1 MKYVDFN
8 TQKELKLKNAI
19 NHFWS
24 MELGAMPLGKEI
36 LPEYFVE
43 TEALSKKF

>member
-1 MKYVDFN
+1 
-8 TQKELKLKNAI
+8 
-19 NHFWS
+19 